1 MVRERLRQEFSGPVR
16 FWARSEGSHALL
28 SRRRVQ
34 IALGVLW
41 VFDGLLQAEP
51 ANFARDY
58 PLGDLAQSAMG
69 QPRLVNE
76 SIFWLVHPFAAQWP
90 LWNAAV
96 VLVQLAIGAGLFFRH
111 AVRPALVLSFG
122 WALVVWW
129 VGEGFGGI
137 PTGFATMLG
146 GAPGPVLLYAVLG
159 ALAWPRE
166 DSAELDRS
174 WWTASWVVL
183 WVGSA
188 VVQVASPFPSSFLVK
203 ANLAESAAGQRWFL
217 HEASYWL
224 YHLAA
229 RSGTAVDVA
238 LVVVELAVGLG
249 VLLRRLRLAS
259 LALALA
265 FAGFAWV
272 VGQDLGGILSA
283 GATDPGSGPLLA
295 LLALAGWRWGEQP
308 AGTVPARSPGEGS
321 PFGPAREVA
330 RPAPLSR
337 LRRLMGTNSS
347 MV

>member
-1 MVRERLRQEFSGPVR
+1 MLN
-16 FWARSEGSHALL
+16 
-28 SRRRVQ
+28 RRRVQ
-34 IALGVLW
+34 IALGALW

-58 PLGDLAQSAMG
+58 PLGELAQSAMG
-69 QPRLVNE
+69 EPRLVNE

-90 LWNAAV
+90 LWNAAA
-96 VLVQLAIGAGLFFRH
+96 VLVQLAIGAGLLFRPT
-111 AVRPALVLSFG
+111 VRPALVLSFA

-146 GAPGPVLLYAVLG
+146 GAPGPVLLYVLLG

-166 DSAELDRS
+166 GRAELDRS
-174 WWTASWVVL
+174 WWTASWVAL

-188 VVQVASPFPSSFLVK
+188 LVQAASPFPASFLVR
-203 ANLAESAAGQRWFL
+203 ANLEEVAAGQRWFL
-217 HEASYWL
+217 HSASYWL

-238 LVVVELAVGLG
+238 LVVVELAIGLG
-249 VLLRRLRLAS
+249 VLLPRLRVPS

-283 GATDPGSGPLLA
+283 GATDPSSGPLLA

-308 AGTVPARSPGEGS
+308 VGLVSPGRRVAEPIRACS
-321 PFGPAREVA
+321 PIVSGPLPR
-330 RPAPLSR
+330 
-337 LRRLMGTNSS
+337 
-347 MV
+347 